1 MRTVRS
7 SSRPG
12 GSPPGTPPGA
22 GTPWDKAHPSQDQ
35 APQSR
40 LPVGPGIPRPDPPQ
54 LPPWLWAWTRSPSIS
69 PLAVG
74 LDQMPL
80 HFPLGCGAWR
90 TPPGDLLGYHLQYML
105 GYHPPETYCKTCW
118 DTTCNACWD
127 STPHVDRHT
136 PVNLL
141 PCPKLRL
148 RAVITMIKELH

>member
-12 GSPPGTPPGA
+12 GSPPGTPRSRHPLGQ
-22 GTPWDKAHPSQDQ
+22 GTPLPGPGPPKQ
-35 APQSR
+35 APCGTR
-40 LPVGPGIPRPDPPQ
+40 HPQ
-54 LPPWLWAWTRSPSIS
+54 TRSPSTS

-74 LDQMPL
+74 LDQIPL
-80 HFPLGCGAWR
+80 NFPLGCGPGPDPPPLPPWVWAWR
-90 TPPGDLLGYHLQYML
+90 TPPWRPAGIPPAMHAGIP
-105 GYHPPETYCKTCW
+105 PPETYCKTCW